1 MKKNRVVILGVLIGV
16 MIGGCAGIEG
26 IREKFLGS
34 NKKELVQTYMR
45 SGQEYENKGDLV
57 QALKQYKLA
66 LTVDPKNKEAI
77 EKSGLLEKNMRVL
90 AQEHYRKGIK
100 LRKKGKYQ
108 LARRE
113 FLTALELQPDHLEA
127 LRALKPKKE
136 IHAKKYIIH
145 TIKPG
150 ESLSMVAKTY
160 YGDYKK
166 FQIIADFN
174 NMLDATQ
181 ITVGQKIKV
190 PEIEGVPLLTKK
202 QKIETGEKYIIHT
215 IKPGESLSMVAKTY
229 YGDYKKF
236 QIIAEFNNM
245 PDATQITVGQ
255 KIKVPEIEEMPFL
268 ASKHEIKTEDVKAPD
283 SVPLDQETITDENHA
298 EQEPIDEAENY
309 RSLGIEHFDNKE
321 YPAAIVEFNKVLNAD
336 PDDKSAREYLYN
348 THFQYGITLFEK
360 GDYLAAKKNFETSFS
375 YNKNCDKCQD
385 YIKKS
390 GEIYMETHYNRG
402 LSYYGN
408 QQLPEAVR
416 EWELVR
422 AVDPN
427 YKNVEKD
434 IKKAKTLLERL
445 ENIKKSK
452 Q

>member
-136 IHAKKYIIH
+136 IHAK
-145 TIKPG
+145 
-150 ESLSMVAKTY
+150 
-160 YGDYKK
+160 
-166 FQIIADFN
+166 
-174 NMLDATQ
+174 
-181 ITVGQKIKV
+181 
-190 PEIEGVPLLTKK
+190 
-202 QKIETGEKYIIHT
+202 KYIIHT

>member
-1 MKKNRVVILGVLIGV
+1 MKKNRVVILCVLIGV
-16 MIGGCAGIEG
+16 MIGGCAGIKG
-26 IREKFLGS
+26 IKEKFLGP

-66 LTVDPKNKEAI
+66 LTVDPKNQEAI
-77 EKSGLLEKNMRVL
+77 EKIGVLEKNMRIL
-90 AQEHYRKGIK
+90 AQEHYRNGIK
-100 LRKKGKYQ
+100 LRKKGKYH
-108 LARRE
+108 LARKE

-160 YGDYKK
+160 YGDYEK
-166 FQIIADFN
+166 FPIIAEFN
-174 NMLDATQ
+174 NMSDATQ

-190 PEIEGVPLLTKK
+190 PEIEG
-202 QKIETGEKYIIHT
+202 
-215 IKPGESLSMVAKTY
+215 MR
-229 YGDYKKF
+229 
-236 QIIAEFNNM
+236 
-245 PDATQITVGQ
+245 
-255 KIKVPEIEEMPFL
+255 FL
-268 ASKHEIKTEDVKAPD
+268 ASKREIKTEDVKAPD

-298 EQEPIDEAENY
+298 DQEPIDEAINY
-309 RSLGIEHFDNKE
+309 LDLGIEHFDNKE
-321 YPAAIVEFNKVLNAD
+321 YQAAIVEFNKVLNAS
-336 PDDKSAREYLYN
+336 PDDKSAREYLYKA
-348 THFQYGITLFEK
+348 HFQHGVALFEK
-360 GDYLAAKKNFETSFS
+360 EDYPAAKKNFETSLS
-375 YNKNCDKCQD
+375 YNKDCQKCRD
-385 YIKKS
+385 YINKS
-390 GEIYMETHYNRG
+390 DEIYMETHYNRG

-408 QQLPEAVR
+408 QQLAEAIR
-416 EWELVR
+416 EWELVH

-427 YKNVEKD
+427 YREVEKD

-445 ENIKKSK
+445 ESIKKGM

>member
-16 MIGGCAGIEG
+16 MIGGCAGIKG
-26 IREKFLGS
+26 IKEKFLGS

-66 LTVDPKNKEAI
+66 LTVDPKNKVAI

-127 LRALKPKKE
+127 LIALKPKKE
-136 IHAKKYIIH
+136 IHAK
-145 TIKPG
+145 
-150 ESLSMVAKTY
+150 
-160 YGDYKK
+160 
-166 FQIIADFN
+166 
-174 NMLDATQ
+174 
-181 ITVGQKIKV
+181 
-190 PEIEGVPLLTKK
+190 
-202 QKIETGEKYIIHT
+202 KYIIHT

-298 EQEPIDEAENY
+298 EQEPIDEAANY

-408 QQLPEAVR
+408 QKLPEAVR

>member
-1 MKKNRVVILGVLIGV
+1 
-16 MIGGCAGIEG
+16 
-26 IREKFLGS
+26 
-34 NKKELVQTYMR
+34 MR

-66 LTVDPKNKEAI
+66 LTVDPKNQEAI
-77 EKSGLLEKNMRVL
+77 EKIGVLEKNMRIL
-90 AQEHYRKGIK
+90 AQEHYRNGIK
-100 LRKKGKYQ
+100 LRKKGKYH
-108 LARRE
+108 LARKE

-166 FQIIADFN
+166 FPIIAKFN
-174 NMLDATQ
+174 NMFDATQ
-181 ITVGQKIKV
+181 ITVGQKIKI
-190 PEIEGVPLLTKK
+190 PEIEGVPFLTKK
-202 QKIETGEKYIIHT
+202 QKVETGEKYIIHT

-229 YGDYKKF
+229 YGDYEKF
-236 QIIAEFNNM
+236 PIIAEFNNM
-245 PDATQITVGQ
+245 SDATQITVGQ
-255 KIKVPEIEEMPFL
+255 KIKVPEIEGMRFL
-268 ASKHEIKTEDVKAPD
+268 ASKREIKTEDVKAPD

-298 EQEPIDEAENY
+298 DQEPIDEAINY
-309 RSLGIEHFDNKE
+309 LDLGIEHFDNKE
-321 YPAAIVEFNKVLNAD
+321 YQAAIVEFNKVLNAS
-336 PDDKSAREYLYN
+336 PDDKSAREYLYKA
-348 THFQYGITLFEK
+348 HFQHGVALFEK
-360 GDYLAAKKNFETSFS
+360 EDYPAAKKNFETSLS
-375 YNKNCDKCQD
+375 YNKDCQKCRD
-385 YIKKS
+385 YINKS
-390 GEIYMETHYNRG
+390 DEIYMETHYNRG

-408 QQLPEAVR
+408 QQLAEAIR
-416 EWELVR
+416 EWELVH

-427 YKNVEKD
+427 YREVEKD

-445 ENIKKSK
+445 ESIKKGM

>member
-1 MKKNRVVILGVLIGV
+1 MKKIRVLILGVLIGV
-16 MIGGCAGIEG
+16 MIGGCAGI
-26 IREKFLGS
+26 IEKFTGS
-34 NKKELVQTYMR
+34 KNKELVQNYIR

-77 EKSGLLEKNMRVL
+77 EKRDLLEKNMRIL

-113 FLTALELQPDHLEA
+113 FLTTLELQPDHLEA

-136 IHAKKYIIH
+136 MPAKKYIIH

-166 FQIIADFN
+166 F
-174 NMLDATQ
+174 
-181 ITVGQKIKV
+181 
-190 PEIEGVPLLTKK
+190 
-202 QKIETGEKYIIHT
+202 
-215 IKPGESLSMVAKTY
+215 S
-229 YGDYKKF
+229 
-236 QIIAEFNNM
+236 IIAEFNNM
-245 PDATQITVGQ
+245 PDATQIKVGQ
-255 KIKVPEIEEMPFL
+255 KIKLPEIEGVPFL
-268 ASKHEIKTEDVKAPD
+268 ASKQEIKTEDVKAPD
-283 SVPLDQETITDENHA
+283 SVPLEQETRKDEGRK
-298 EQEPIDEAENY
+298 EEEPIDEATNY
-309 RSLGIEHFDNKE
+309 RYLGIEHFNNKE
-321 YPAAIVEFNKVLNAD
+321 YPAAIVEFNKVLNAN

-348 THFQYGITLFEK
+348 THFQYGIALFEK
-360 GDYLAAKKNFETSFS
+360 EDYLAAKKNFETSFS
-375 YNKNCDKCQD
+375 YNKDCEKCQD

-402 LSYYGN
+402 LSYFGN
-408 QQLPEAVR
+408 QQLAEAVR

-427 YKNVEKD
+427 YKDVEKH
-434 IKKAKTLLERL
+434 IKKAKTLLQRL

>member
-1 MKKNRVVILGVLIGV
+1 MKKKIRVVILGVLIGV
-16 MIGGCAGIEG
+16 MIGGCAGIKG
-26 IREKFLGS
+26 IKEKFLGS
-34 NKKELVQTYMR
+34 KNKELVQTYIR

-113 FLTALELQPDHLEA
+113 FLTALELQPDHSEA

-136 IHAKKYIIH
+136 IHAK
-145 TIKPG
+145 
-150 ESLSMVAKTY
+150 
-160 YGDYKK
+160 
-166 FQIIADFN
+166 Q
-174 NMLDATQ
+174 
-181 ITVGQKIKV
+181 
-190 PEIEGVPLLTKK
+190 
-202 QKIETGEKYIIHT
+202 YIIHT

-245 PDATQITVGQ
+245 SDATQITVGQ
-255 KIKVPEIEEMPFL
+255 KIKVPEIEGMRFL
-268 ASKHEIKTEDVKAPD
+268 ASKRDIKTEDVKAPD
-283 SVPLDQETITDENHA
+283 SVPLDRETIKDEDHA
-298 EQEPIDEAENY
+298 EQEPIDEATNY
-309 RSLGIEHFDNKE
+309 LHLGIEHFDNKE
-321 YPAAIVEFNKVLNAD
+321 YQAAIVEFNKVLNAS

-348 THFQYGITLFEK
+348 AHFQYGVTLFEK
-360 GDYLAAKKNFETSFS
+360 EDYLAAKKNFETSLS
-375 YNKNCDKCQD
+375 YNKDCQKCQD

-390 GEIYMETHYNRG
+390 DEIYMETHYNRG

-408 QQLPEAVR
+408 QQLAEAIR

-427 YKNVEKD
+427 YKDVAKD
-434 IKKAKTLLERL
+434 IKKARTLLERL
-445 ENIKKSK
+445 ESIKKGI

>member
-1 MKKNRVVILGVLIGV
+1 MKKIRVLILSVLVGV
-16 MIGGCAGIEG
+16 MIGGCAGIK
-26 IREKFLGS
+26 EKFTGS
-34 NKKELVQTYMR
+34 KNKELVQNYIQ
-45 SGQEYENKGDLV
+45 SGQDYENKGDLV

-77 EKSGLLEKNMRVL
+77 EKRDLLEKNIRML

-113 FLTALELQPDHLEA
+113 FLTTLELQPDHLEA

-136 IHAKKYIIH
+136 IPAKKYIIH

-160 YGDYKK
+160 YGDYRK
-166 FQIIADFN
+166 FPIIAEFN
-174 NMLDATQ
+174 NMFDATQ
-181 ITVGQKIKV
+181 IKVGQKIKV

-202 QKIETGEKYIIHT
+202 Q
-215 IKPGESLSMVAKTY
+215 
-229 YGDYKKF
+229 
-236 QIIAEFNNM
+236 
-245 PDATQITVGQ
+245 
-255 KIKVPEIEEMPFL
+255 
-268 ASKHEIKTEDVKAPD
+268 EIKTEDVKAPD
-283 SVPLDQETITDENHA
+283 SVPLEQETRKDEGR
-298 EQEPIDEAENY
+298 EEEEPIDEATNY
-309 RSLGIEHFDNKE
+309 RYLGIEHFNNKE
-321 YPAAIVEFNKVLNAD
+321 YPAAIVEFDKVLNAN

-348 THFQYGITLFEK
+348 THFQYGIALFEK
-360 GDYLAAKKNFETSFS
+360 EDYLAAKKNFETSFS
-375 YNKNCDKCQD
+375 YNKDCEKCQD

-402 LSYYGN
+402 LSYFGN
-408 QQLPEAVR
+408 QQLAEAVR

-422 AVDPN
+422 AVDPS
-427 YKNVEKD
+427 YKDIEKD